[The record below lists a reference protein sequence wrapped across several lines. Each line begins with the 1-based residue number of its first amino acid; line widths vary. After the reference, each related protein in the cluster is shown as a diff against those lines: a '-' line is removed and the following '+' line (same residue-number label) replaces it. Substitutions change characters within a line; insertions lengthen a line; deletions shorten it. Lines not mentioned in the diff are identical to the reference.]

1 MAALFN
7 PPTLPAIPAPPPVP
21 TVSTPSVTKAAS
33 DAVKKQAMAQGKAST
48 YLTDPATQRTP
59 DLSKQRYLGMA

>member
-21 TVSTPSVTKAAS
+21 TASTPSVTNAAS
-33 DAVKKQAMAQGKAST
+33 AAVKKQASAQGKAST